1 MPAHVAH
8 SALLPQLP
16 WYLHCCCITH
26 CGCQSSAPTRCR
38 YLAYN
43 NLTGAVPSSW
53 LQLPSLELVQVQP
66 GNSQLCTGSLP
77 ESAQFDLCPVGY
89 VICSAE
95 SLTPDGPQCS
105 ASSSGGSGSFPVA
118 AVAVPVAVV
127 AAAAL
132 VAAAFFV
139 VRRRRRA
146 AVASAAASSKAD
158 GQRFATAQEL
168 HQVCAA
174 SGLPSA
180 AIHASWPSRGA
191 GLGWRAVLAVP
202 LPTVAACHQLRIP
215 ARVLQQCQSALS
227 PTCFPF
233 PQDLEEGMRFGG
245 EVLVKSQPSPPSS
258 APPVFGSL
266 PSSMGSKHDPAASSS
281 SGHLPHQASGSSGSA
296 MLPTQSSLLDI
307 LLDWHID
314 SNGGWAR
321 RCVAAWA
328 GRWCADGW

>member
-180 AIHASWPSRGA
+180 AIHAEAIHARSPGQA
-191 GLGWRAVLAVP
+191 GVLAWDGGLCWLCHCRLLLPATSCASQHVFFSNANLPSLP
-202 LPTVAACHQLRIP
+202 LAF
-215 ARVLQQCQSALS
+215 LS
-227 PTCFPF
+227 PRTWKRAC
-233 PQDLEEGMRFGG
+233 
-245 EVLVKSQPSPPSS
+245 
-258 APPVFGSL
+258 
-266 PSSMGSKHDPAASSS
+266 
-281 SGHLPHQASGSSGSA
+281 GSA
-296 MLPTQSSLLDI
+296 
-307 LLDWHID
+307 
-314 SNGGWAR
+314 AR
-321 RCVAAWA
+321 FL
-328 GRWCADGW
+328 